1 MRNGYFIISANATIE
16 NVSRLPAETLEEKL
30 IQAHEYAGKGSS
42 GPPL

>member
-1 MRNGYFIISANATIE
+1 MRNGYFILSANATIG

-30 IQAHEYAGKGSS
+30 IQSHEYAGKGSS